1 MSSAQVGAVLR
12 QIRKLADVRH
22 DDEAAD
28 HQLLERFAR
37 RQDEGAFAALLRR
50 HGPMVLRVCQSVL
63 HELHDAEDAFQAA
76 FLLLAQK
83 AGSIHRREAVSA
95 WLYRVAYHLAVRAG
109 ASAARRR
116 VVEKRAVTMPSADPV
131 LDLSLREVRA
141 VLFEELE
148 ALPDQYRAPLVLCG
162 LEEKSREEA
171 ARLLG
176 WSSSAVKG
184 KLERGREMLRTRLRR
199 RGLELSSGL
208 CAVAL
213 GLNSASSRVSAAL
226 AESTL
231 RAAVKVAASGSVAA
245 GAVSA
250 QVAALVQ
257 GASQTM
263 FCSKAKIAT
272 ALVLAVSLAVSA
284 FGVVRLRASA
294 EQPAAQQSRPEKPKD
309 KGDAPPR
316 ADNPKPVAEG
326 TIEVRGRVLDP
337 DGKPAAG
344 SRLYLSRPAAAGSAP
359 SEPVTSG
366 PDGRFRIAVPRS
378 ALDKGSPDK
387 SPSQIM
393 AVSAGHGC
401 DWVAVGSAKEELTL
415 HLVKDVPIRGRILD
429 PDGKPV
435 AGARINVAA
444 VQTAM
449 GDDLDNY
456 FESVR
461 KRMAKI
467 NKYWSGSLPGLPAVL
482 TTGAD
487 GRFTLAG
494 VGRERLVRLH
504 VEGPGIATTDVDVMT
519 RVAEKVGN
527 FHGASFQYVA
537 VASRPIR
544 GVVRDKET
552 RKPLAGVSIGIASL
566 GREYFFEPRWL
577 TVTDKDGRYE
587 LLGLAKASSY
597 NLAVKPAAGQL
608 YFQRQAQFGDP
619 PGLTPLT
626 ADIDM
631 VQWLIVRG
639 KITDKATG
647 KPVAH
652 ARVEYLPVYPNPH
665 VNTKL
670 TGYWAPQS
678 EATTGADGSYALTVM
693 PGPGVLNVTAPKR
706 DEYAPPAVTRKEW
719 EDVFKVPLPLG
730 LATAIGAN
738 AAGVPIGGHRYN
750 AMVLLNPAPKD
761 KALVKDAALERP
773 RERKGRVVGPDG
785 KPLTGVTVSGLGPG
799 GVVKGAEFIVR
810 GLNPRAPAGWPLI
823 FHHKGKDLGFYLT
836 ELPPEKADPFTVQ
849 LQPCGSVSGRIVDQD
864 GEPVAGT
871 LCRGGGAGRGWI
883 ALEVT
888 TDKNGRFHAKG
899 LVPGLG
905 YWILRPKVAATLLVQ
920 FKVEPGKHKDLG
932 DIKLNDN

>member
-12 QIRKLADVRH
+12 QIRKLGGAQYDN
-22 DDEAAD
+22 EAAD
-28 HQLLERFAR
+28 HQLLERFAQH
-37 RQDEGAFAALLRR
+37 QDEDAFAALLRR

-95 WLYRVAYHLAVRAG
+95 WLFRVAYHLAVRAG

-148 ALPDQYRAPLVLCG
+148 NLPEQYRAPLVLCG

-184 KLERGREMLRTRLRR
+184 KLERGRDMLRTRLRR

-213 GLNSASSRVSAAL
+213 GLNSASSRLSAAL
-226 AESTL
+226 ADSTL
-231 RAAVKVAASGSVAA
+231 RAAVNVSAHGAVAATG
-245 GAVSA
+245 VSA
-250 QVAALVQ
+250 EVAALVQ

-263 FCSKAKIAT
+263 FYSKAKIAT
-272 ALVLAVSLAVSA
+272 ALVLAVSLALSA
-284 FGVVRLRASA
+284 VGVVRLRASA
-294 EQPAAQQSRPEKPKD
+294 DQPPPQQSRTEKPKD
-309 KGDAPPR
+309 KGDQPP
-316 ADNPKPVAEG
+316 AATKPKPAAEG

-337 DGKPAAG
+337 EGKPAAG
-344 SRLYLSRPAAAGSAP
+344 ARLYLVRPASAGSAP

-378 ALDKGSPDK
+378 ALDKGSADK
-387 SPSQIM
+387 SPSQIV

-401 DWVAVGSAKEELTL
+401 DWVAVGSAKDELTL
-415 HLVKDVPIRGRILD
+415 RLVKDVPIRGRILD

-435 AGARINVAA
+435 AGARINVTSVMTAA
-444 VQTAM
+444 

-456 FESVR
+456 LESVR
-461 KRMAKI
+461 KHRVVIA
-467 NKYWSGSLPGLPAVL
+467 KYWSGSLPGQPAVV

-494 VGRERLVRLH
+494 VGRERVVRLR
-504 VEGPGIATTDVDVMT
+504 VEGPAIATSDFEVMT
-519 RVAEKVGN
+519 RVADKVGN
-527 FHGASFQYVA
+527 LHGASFQYVA
-537 VASRPIR
+537 VASRAIR

-552 RKPLAGVSIGIASL
+552 RKPLAGVPIGLASL
-566 GREYFFEPRWL
+566 GREYFFEPRWM
-577 TVTDKDGRYE
+577 TVTDKEGRYE
-587 LLGLAKASSY
+587 LLGLAKAPSY

-608 YFQRQAQFGDP
+608 YFQREAQFGDP

-639 KITDKATG
+639 KVTDKATG
-647 KPVAH
+647 KPIAE
-652 ARVEYLPVYPNPH
+652 ARVKYDTVFPNVH
-665 VNTKL
+665 INTKMP
-670 TGYWAPQS
+670 GMWSPRS
-678 EATTGADGSYALTVM
+678 EAITGADGSYALTVL
-693 PGPGVLNVTAPKR
+693 PGTGFLGVTAPKR
-706 DEYAPPAVTRKEW
+706 DEYAPPVVTPREIK
-719 EDVFKVPLPLG
+719 DVFKAPLG
-730 LATAIGAN
+730 LPPGW
-738 AAGVPIGGHRYN
+738 HHYYN
-750 AMVLLNPAPKD
+750 ALVLLNPDPKES
-761 KALVKDAALERP
+761 ALVKDVALERP
-773 RERKGRVVGPDG
+773 KERKGRVVGPEG
-785 KPLTGVTVSGLGPG
+785 KPLTGVTVEGLGPG

-810 GLNPRAPAGWPLI
+810 RLNPRAPAGRTLI
-823 FHHKGKDLGFYLT
+823 FYHKDKNLGFLLKS
-836 ELPPEKADPFTVQ
+836 LPAEKDDPFTVK
-849 LQPCGSVSGRIVDQD
+849 LQPCGSASGRFVDQD
-864 GEPVAGT
+864 GVPQAGVHF
-871 LCRGGGAGRGWI
+871 RGGIAGPAARSLDFI
-883 ALEVT
+883 
-888 TDKNGRFHAKG
+888 TDKEGRFRVEG
-899 LVPGLG
+899 LVPGLT
-905 YWILRPKVAATLLVQ
+905 YWIMKPNVVATILVQ
-920 FKVEPGKHKDLG
+920 FTIEPTKHKDLG
-932 DIKLNDN
+932 DLKIDN